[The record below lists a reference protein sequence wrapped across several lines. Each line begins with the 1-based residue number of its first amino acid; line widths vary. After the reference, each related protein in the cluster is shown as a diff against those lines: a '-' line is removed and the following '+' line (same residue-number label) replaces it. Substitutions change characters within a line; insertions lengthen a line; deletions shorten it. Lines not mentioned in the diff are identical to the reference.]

1 MVTGVGTGRI
11 AIAALLVGAAA
22 SPAMAQTCK
31 VGQMAAIPVTMQ
43 GLRPV
48 VETRINGKP
57 APFILDSGAF
67 YSNISPP
74 VARELGLPEQPLP
87 FGFRVN
93 GIGGSSDATVA
104 MVKHFTLAGTDIP
117 NVQFIVSGSDV
128 GQTGLLGQNVLGLS
142 DVEYDL
148 PGGMVRLFRPSG
160 CAHAS
165 MAYWTGGKGYFE
177 IPIETKDQAHSHTV
191 GTVELDGAK
200 LNATFDTGAAQTVL
214 TLRAAAR
221 AGVHPGDP
229 GVEVAGWERGLGR
242 HVVQGWTAR
251 FKLLKIGNE
260 ELHNVRLHIAD
271 LGPLE
276 TDMLLGADFFVSH
289 RLYVS
294 NLQHRIYFTYSG
306 GRLFD
311 AVAHADPA
319 TAAVV
324 APATSEAAPPSDAE
338 GYSRRG
344 AMFVTQHDLPHAI
357 DAFTQAIA
365 MAPRDP
371 RFPRQRA
378 LAYLDQHRP
387 VLAIDDLNTTLTLD
401 PTDTQARLIRA
412 ELRLRAGNPAG
423 TITDLDL
430 LNGQLPRE
438 DAVRLQMARLYS
450 GADAFDAAIAQYDLW
465 MAAHRDDSRRSSAQ
479 NGRCWSRML
488 ADKDLDKALGD
499 CNAAVHA
506 IPSDPSFLD
515 SRAFIHLRQKD
526 DRAALADFNAALTI
540 DPKRPWAL
548 YGRSIAETHLGM
560 TTEAARDRTLATA
573 LDKRMPERMRKYAIG

>member
-1 MVTGVGTGRI
+1 MVTGTGRRRI
-11 AIAALLVGAAA
+11 MVAALLVGAAA
-22 SPAMAQTCK
+22 RPAMAETCK

-104 MVKHFTLAGTDIP
+104 TVKHFTLAGTDIP
-117 NVQFIVSGSDV
+117 NIQFIVSGSDV
-128 GQTGLLGQNVLGLS
+128 GQTGLLGQNVLGLG

-165 MAYWTGGKGYFE
+165 MAYWTGGKPYFE

-214 TLRAAAR
+214 SLRAAAR

-229 GVEVAGWERGLGR
+229 GVEAAGWERGLGR
-242 HVVQGWTAR
+242 RVVQGWTAR

-311 AVAHADPA
+311 TVAHADPG

-324 APATSEAAPPSDAE
+324 AQNASETAPPTDAE

-365 MAPRDP
+365 MAPKDP

-401 PTDTQARLIRA
+401 PADTQARLIRA

-465 MAAHRDDSRRSSAQ
+465 MAAHRDDSHRSSAQ

-506 IPSDPSFLD
+506 IPGDPSFLD
-515 SRAFIHLRQKD
+515 SRAFVHLRQKD
-526 DRAALADFNAALTI
+526 DRAALADFNAALAI

-560 TTEAARDRTLATA
+560 TTEAARDRTLAMG
-573 LDKRMPERMRKYAIG
+573 LDKRMPERIRKYAIG